1 MASANSVEPAAAP
14 LEEPAYLPATVQ
26 SAVKILVTGPF
37 GVGKTTLVGSLSEIA
52 PLRTEETMTAAGA
65 GVDDLTWRT
74 DKTTTTVA
82 LDFGRITLNPR
93 LALYLFG
100 TPGQQRFWPLW
111 DDLSRGA
118 LGAIALVDTRRLE
131 ESFDVLG
138 RLEEQRIPFAV
149 AVNTFPGSPEHPEEA
164 LREALDLLPEVPIL
178 SCDARDRRNSYDLL
192 IDFVAHLHSTA
203 VLELQP

>member
-1 MASANSVEPAAAP
+1 MASANSAEPR
-14 LEEPAYLPATVQ
+14 PAYLPDTVQ

-52 PLRTEETMTAAGA
+52 PLRTEETMTVAGTD
-65 GVDDLTWRT
+65 VDDLTGRP

-82 LDFGRITLNPR
+82 LDFGRITLNSR

-111 DDLSRGA
+111 EDLSRGA
-118 LGAIALVDTRRLE
+118 LGAIALVDARRIE

-138 RLEEQRIPFAV
+138 QLEEQRIPFAV
-149 AVNTFPGSPEHPEEA
+149 AVNTFPDSPDHPEDE
-164 LREALDLLPEVPIL
+164 LRAALDLLPEVPIL
-178 SCDARDRRNSYDLL
+178 RCDARDRRASYDVL
-192 IDFVAHLHSTA
+192 IDFVDHLHSTA
-203 VLELQP
+203 VLELQR